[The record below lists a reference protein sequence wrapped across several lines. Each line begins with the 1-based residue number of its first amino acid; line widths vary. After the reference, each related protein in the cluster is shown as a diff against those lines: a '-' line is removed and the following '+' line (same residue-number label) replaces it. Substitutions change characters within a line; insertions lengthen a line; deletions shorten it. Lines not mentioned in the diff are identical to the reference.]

1 VELHD
6 QTWHHDVDGLVRS
19 LRGEPV
25 VPANPRRRWL
35 AAGTALIALLALG
48 AGAWLLWGPGTG
60 GPTGS
65 GSGVQTGS
73 ATPLSCQPPAGQGWN
88 PIALSKTPSAVDRS
102 DPARPLKFTVTG
114 AQWRAHGGKWQ
125 VALTTTVE
133 NIGHRTASMGYWW
146 YEQLYVA
153 QRPNELACFTPTS
166 DTLAAGAI
174 DDERVGFDVNCKPGG
189 RIDLKLQ
196 GPTITLTPG
205 TLQWGSC

>member
-1 VELHD
+1 
-6 QTWHHDVDGLVRS
+6 
-19 LRGEPV
+19 
-25 VPANPRRRWL
+25 
-35 AAGTALIALLALG
+35 
-48 AGAWLLWGPGTG
+48 
-60 GPTGS
+60 
-65 GSGVQTGS
+65 
-73 ATPLSCQPPAGQGWN
+73 
-88 PIALSKTPSAVDRS
+88 
-102 DPARPLKFTVTG
+102 
-114 AQWRAHGGKWQ
+114 
-125 VALTTTVE
+125 
-133 NIGHRTASMGYWW
+133 MGYWW